1 MAASPVELFT
11 GDGVEDEYTYVFE
24 VPGNYSAV
32 LVKTRPL
39 TDENF
44 SLLTLNLQYSHNAST
59 KTITFLA
66 GFIPATGTVI
76 RIERF
81 SNRDR
86 QIDYVGGSTIEE
98 RNLDNDPN
106 RLTMVTQEIEAGLLD
121 ALRRSDDRESWN
133 GEGLPSENCL
143 DATEPDG
150 WVTLQ
155 QLEQAVGA
163 GGLPTSSSEGL
174 VFTFTGNG
182 TQTQYELDDVEGIHK
197 ELVNVFVESVYQSAD
212 GSVYDILRK
221 TSTGYPTFGDD
232 DDYLEFATAPPAGA
246 KIEVRTLKGSF
257 FTEVPDFSIT
267 TEKLADNAVTLSK
280 INLGT
285 GLSDRFM
292 IIDSVGDPTARRI
305 GAEDFQALTADENAT
320 LPNDFSTLLQT
331 LRLDQ
336 FVKPDNPVD
345 FNNKRLTTLGAA
357 TAQTDAISKGL
368 MEDHVSEELAA
379 LAGVSLQVHQ
389 ANIDPVD
396 WVLTFQTNQITAPM
410 ILNLP
415 FKPNMFILQVV
426 QRIDF
431 GDADE
436 LRMITWM
443 HIRLGPHMDGRYWRM
458 LSLDAENNE
467 FRINIKHDESQNN
480 VLLRRKTGQ
489 SVGQNDWAFGV
500 SNTPTEISYLALKF

>member
-24 VPGNYSAV
+24 VPGNFSAV
-32 LVKTRPL
+32 LVKTRPT
-39 TDENF
+39 TDELF
-44 SLLTLNLQYSHNAST
+44 SQATLDVEYTHNAST
-59 KTITFLA
+59 KLITFQP
-66 GFIPATGTVI
+66 GFIPADGTII

-86 QIDYVGGSTIEE
+86 QVNYVGGSTIEE

-155 QLEQAVGA
+155 QLEQAVGS

-221 TSTGYPTFGDD
+221 TSTGYPTAGDD
-232 DDYLEFATAPPAGA
+232 DDYLEFAVAPPAGA
-246 KIEVRTLKGSF
+246 SIEVRTLKGSF

-267 TEKLADNAVTLSK
+267 TSKLADDAVTLSK
-280 INLGT
+280 INLGS

-292 IIDSVGDPTARRI
+292 VLDALGNPAVRRI
-305 GAEDFQALTADENAT
+305 GAEDMQAAFADENAS
-320 LPNDFSTLLQT
+320 LPAGFSQVLRT

-336 FVKPDNPVD
+336 FVKPDNPID
-345 FNNKRLTTLGAA
+345 MNNKRIHTLGAA
-357 TAQTDAISKGL
+357 TDPQDAISKAL
-368 MEDHVSEELAA
+368 MEEHVSSELAA
-379 LAGVSLQVHQ
+379 LAGISLQSAQ
-389 ANIDPVD
+389 GDIALVD
-396 WVLTFQTNQITAPM
+396 DDLGYWNH
-410 ILNLP
+410 LNFDLPLFIPLP
-415 FKPNMFILQVV
+415 FKPNIVILTFTDTVSGGGSSHDVFIYMTGPDYNFGGAFNPDHIIGIASLNQATTLGFSYEPPSNGFEIRNAGGTRPFVAP
-426 QRIDF
+426 DF
-431 GDADE
+431 
-436 LRMITWM
+436 
-443 HIRLGPHMDGRYWRM
+443 LG
-458 LSLDAENNE
+458 NE
-467 FRINIKHDESQNN
+467 FIR
-480 VLLRRKTGQ
+480 
-489 SVGQNDWAFGV
+489 F
-500 SNTPTEISYLALKF
+500 LALKF